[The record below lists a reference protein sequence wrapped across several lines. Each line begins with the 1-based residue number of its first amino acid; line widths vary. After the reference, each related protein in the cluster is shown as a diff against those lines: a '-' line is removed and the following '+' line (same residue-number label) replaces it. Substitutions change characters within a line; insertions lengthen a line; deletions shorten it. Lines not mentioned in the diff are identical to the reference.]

1 MPSNFIIT
9 LAAGTKLT
17 CAQAAGSLLTHKRRW
32 EVRSVGN
39 GSKGELVV
47 RLGLPPV
54 RPDRPPPPDPG
65 MIPLTIPK
73 IKRLLNARTA
83 RRCPGGSLSHWDA
96 WTRLLSF
103 CDDADLRD
111 ADPDTLRYRVWHIPA
126 RLARHA
132 RERIL
137 RISPRLALE
146 RRVPHLLA
154 AAVRPA
160 STRLTGTN
168 HHGNAK
174 GEPSRRRR
182 SRCAPGTPG
191 TTARPSPTAKRTPD
205 PKPSTRTISNQTSE
219 ALND

>member
-9 LAAGTKLT
+9 LAAGTKLI
-17 CAQAAGSLLTHKRRW
+17 CAQAAGSLLTDKRRW

-103 CDDADLRD
+103 CDADLRD
-111 ADPDTLRYRVWHIPA
+111 ADPDTLRYRVWHIP
-126 RLARHA
+126 
-132 RERIL
+132 
-137 RISPRLALE
+137 
-146 RRVPHLLA
+146 
-154 AAVRPA
+154 RPA
-160 STRLTGTN
+160 RPARTHANASSRSAPTGPGKTRSSPAGGGCAPCQ
-168 HHGNAK
+168 HPPDRH
-174 GEPSRRRR
+174 EPSRQRERRTVP
-182 SRCAPGTPG
+182 APSEPLRTRHTGHHRASVAGSQTD
-191 TTARPSPTAKRTPD
+191 TRP
-205 PKPSTRTISNQTSE
+205 
-219 ALND
+219 

>member
-1 MPSNFIIT
+1 
-9 LAAGTKLT
+9 
-17 CAQAAGSLLTHKRRW
+17 
-32 EVRSVGN
+32 
-39 GSKGELVV
+39 
-47 RLGLPPV
+47 
-54 RPDRPPPPDPG
+54 

-111 ADPDTLRYRVWHIPA
+111 ADPDTLRYRVWHIPRPA
-126 RLARHA
+126 RPARTRAH
-132 RERIL
+132 
-137 RISPRLALE
+137 PQDQPQLALE
-146 RRVPHLLA
+146 GGVPHLLA

-160 STRLTGTN
+160 RTRLTSTN

>member
-9 LAAGTKLT
+9 LAAGTKLI
-17 CAQAAGSLLTHKRRW
+17 CAQAAGSLLTDKRRW

-39 GSKGELVV
+39 SSKGELVV

-96 WTRLLSF
+96 GPVSSASATTRTCGTPTPIRS
-103 CDDADLRD
+103 A
-111 ADPDTLRYRVWHIPA
+111 TVSGTSSA

-132 RERIL
+132 RTRTHPQDQ
-137 RISPRLALE
+137 PRLALE

-168 HHGNAK
+168 HHGNAIRRTVPAPS
-174 GEPSRRRR
+174 EPLRTRHTGHHRASVAG
-182 SRCAPGTPG
+182 SQTD
-191 TTARPSPTAKRTPD
+191 TRP
-205 PKPSTRTISNQTSE
+205 
-219 ALND
+219 